1 MAGNDGDLLK
11 QATQAMMSRYEGK
24 ILGCCSF
31 TEGLRHVEVHTS
43 GDFGAAIIPAGRRA
57 RSFAQIPF
65 APPVPV
71 FSSASG
77 CCCHDDVSRT
87 CLNVKVDEGV
97 CLINAAIGRSWAHP
111 ERAEHRTRRLAAI
124 WSPNERIF

>member
-31 TEGLRHVEVHTS
+31 TEGSRRVGEHTS
-43 GDFGAAIIPAGRRA
+43 GGFGAAIIPAGRGRGVLH
-57 RSFAQIPF
+57 RSPLHHLC
-65 APPVPV
+65 PV

-87 CLNVKVDEGV
+87 CLNVKVDEGSYQ
-97 CLINAAIGRSWAHP
+97 CGNR
-111 ERAEHRTRRLAAI
+111 
-124 WSPNERIF
+124 

>member
-24 ILGCCSF
+24 ILGCF
-31 TEGLRHVEVHTS
+31 LRRWAPKLRGIHKWVFRGCHFS
-43 GDFGAAIIPAGRRA
+43 GTIT

-65 APPVPV
+65 AKTVLV

-77 CCCHDDVSRT
+77 CCFHDDVSRT
-87 CLNVKVDEGV
+87 RLNVKVDEGSYQ
-97 CLINAAIGRSWAHP
+97 CGNR
-111 ERAEHRTRRLAAI
+111 
-124 WSPNERIF
+124 